1 MSFSSTV
8 CFCFFCLS
16 LSLEEKVMGGSIHK
30 GLSTIIKIVL
40 TDVLDEFQ
48 VPESIYQ
55 KTFQALAASP
65 DPAYI
70 TL

>member
-1 MSFSSTV
+1 
-8 CFCFFCLS
+8 
-16 LSLEEKVMGGSIHK
+16 MGGSIHK